1 MNGSRSKVVPIKPG
15 SGAGKGADM
24 SGSDKGGINSG
35 AASGSLAL
43 PLARLQERCRPMLQ
57 QYVQAVF
64 DRADDA
70 LFELADRA
78 TNNAEQNMFFESMR
92 EVRIKRR
99 GIEQAVMR
107 DLAENFRRLSLGLA
121 AEDGSATA
129 SIDDD
134 AANLSLVDHDELE
147 EIVAADGMIAKA
159 EKEFAEPL
167 ALLTARI
174 DAVLAYSATVK
185 TNPFG
190 PARLC
195 QSFMQATQALDLDI
209 KAKLVLLKLFDR
221 HVVKSLDKLYEAGNS
236 LLVEEG
242 VLPRLKRAGASA
254 SKSPLSG
261 GGLHEDPD
269 AEKVFNNLQQLLGQ
283 ARPGMDYVPL
293 EQLSG
298 LVAPGLAPAVPRDTL
313 MQLLADIQKQQI
325 TWLAR
330 QQAAVMRGVAPQQLD
345 VLQALNRAL
354 QQHMP
359 NQALSIG
366 QVDDDAI
373 NLVSMLFQFVLED
386 RNLAAP
392 IKGLIARLQIPI
404 LKVAMLDKSFFSK
417 GGHPA
422 RKLLNEVANAS
433 LGWAPANPSLPMER
447 DLFYAKV
454 DALISRIVDEFVDD
468 VSVFQAALEDFVA
481 FVELD
486 RRRALLIEQRTVD
499 AEDGRAKSELAR
511 SAVQA
516 LLNEKVAGKR
526 LPSVVAKLLQDGW
539 SNVLFLICL
548 KEGQDSDSWKQ
559 AVQTVDAL
567 LESVEPVAS
576 FEERA
581 NLLRTLPTLLKNL
594 RSGLNK
600 IGFNPFD
607 LNQLFSDL
615 EQIHLQRLKKEE
627 TADLVALDAARPAL
641 SEIPQPSVSH
651 TQASSQLVRPDIPI
665 VAERLAPAQT
675 LDDVLASRQHSDD
688 VVASEGIEDLDRLL
702 AAHFGEDEVAG
713 AEANTAAKIPDST
726 SASAV
731 DVTNAKAVIGTNA
744 KAVNGTHAKA
754 ADVTGTKTNAAATE
768 LSANVE
774 TVTAETK
781 TTGATDLDPTRT
793 REQRSIER
801 VDALQVGNWVEFQQ
815 GGGKILRCR
824 LAAIIRA
831 TGKYIF
837 VNRAGVKVAE
847 NNREGLLKAY
857 MSGELATL
865 DEGRLF
871 DRALESVI
879 GNLRDMKSRN
889 NP

>member
-1 MNGSRSKVVPIKPG
+1 MTDPRSKVVPIKSGSSG
-15 SGAGKGADM
+15 SGTGKGPNRDG
-24 SGSDKGGINSG
+24 GSMVD
-35 AASGSLAL
+35 ALAV
-43 PLARLQERCRPMLQ
+43 PLGRLQERCRPMLQ

-64 DRADDA
+64 DQADDA

-99 GIEQAVMR
+99 GIEQAVAR
-107 DLAENFRRLSLGLA
+107 DLSENFRCLALGVA
-121 AEDGSATA
+121 TEDG
-129 SIDDD
+129 IGNDMMDD
-134 AANLSLVDHDELE
+134 AASLSLVDHDELE
-147 EIVAADGMIAKA
+147 EMVAVDGMIAKA

-174 DAVLAYSATVK
+174 DALLPFSVTVK

-195 QSFMQATQALDLDI
+195 QSFLQATQALDLDI
-209 KAKLVLLKLFDR
+209 KAKLVLFKLFDR
-221 HVVKSLDKLYEAGNS
+221 HVVKALDKLYEAGNG
-236 LLVEEG
+236 LLVDEG

-254 SKSPLSG
+254 SKSPLSSS
-261 GGLHEDPD
+261 GLREDPD
-269 AEKVFNNLQQLLGQ
+269 AEKVFNSLQQLLGQ
-283 ARPGMDYVPL
+283 SRPGMDYVPL
-293 EQLSG
+293 DQLSG
-298 LVAPGLAPAVPRDTL
+298 LVAPGLAPALPRDAL
-313 MQLLADIQKQQI
+313 MQLLADIQQQQI
-325 TWLAR
+325 AWLTR

-354 QQHMP
+354 QQRMP
-359 NQALSIG
+359 NQAVSIG

-392 IKGLIARLQIPI
+392 IKGLIARLQIPL

-433 LGWAPANPSLPMER
+433 LGWAPANPSIAVER
-447 DLFYAKV
+447 DPFYAKV
-454 DALISRIVDEFVDD
+454 EALIGRIVDEFADD
-468 VSVFQAALEDFVA
+468 VAVFQTALEDFIA
-481 FVELD
+481 FVEMD
-486 RRRALLIEQRTVD
+486 RRRASLIEQRTID

-511 SAVQA
+511 ATVQE
-516 LLNEKVAGKR
+516 LLNQKVAGKR
-526 LPSVVAKLLQDGW
+526 LPGVVVKLLQDGW

-548 KEGQDSDSWKQ
+548 KEGLQSESWQ
-559 AVQTVDAL
+559 RAVQTVDDL
-567 LESVEPVAS
+567 LESVSVVESLAD
-576 FEERA
+576 RA
-581 NLLRTLPTLLKNL
+581 RLLRTLPTLLKNL

-627 TADLVALDAARPAL
+627 TADLVALDKAEEIEPPILQEIAAITALRP
-641 SEIPQPSVSH
+641 
-651 TQASSQLVRPDIPI
+651 
-665 VAERLAPAQT
+665 APAQT
-675 LDDVLASRQHSDD
+675 LDEVLASRQQRAEIAAPNDN
-688 VVASEGIEDLDRLL
+688 IEDLDREL
-702 AAHFGEDEVAG
+702 AAHFGESESNGVDENDS
-713 AEANTAAKIPDST
+713 AEAVSITTATSVVEPAPVESAPEMVAVAKSEP
-726 SASAV
+726 
-731 DVTNAKAVIGTNA
+731 
-744 KAVNGTHAKA
+744 
-754 ADVTGTKTNAAATE
+754 AATTASDTVADLQPL
-768 LSANVE
+768 LS
-774 TVTAETK
+774 
-781 TTGATDLDPTRT
+781 

-815 GGGKILRCR
+815 AGGKVLRCR

-847 NNREGLLKAY
+847 NNRDGLLKAY
-857 MSGELATL
+857 LSGELSTL

-879 GNLRDMKSRN
+879 GNLRDMKTRTN
-889 NP
+889 TP

>member
-1 MNGSRSKVVPIKPG
+1 MNGPRSKVVPIKPG
-15 SGAGKGADM
+15 PAAGRGADKSAASNGG
-24 SGSDKGGINSG
+24 SGVV
-35 AASGSLAL
+35 SGSLAL

-99 GIEQAVMR
+99 GIEQAVLR
-107 DLAENFRRLSLGLA
+107 DLAENFRCLALGVA
-121 AEDGSATA
+121 NEDGVGSNA
-129 SIDDD
+129 IDDV
-134 AANLSLVDHDELE
+134 ASLSLVDHDELE

-174 DAVLAYSATVK
+174 DAVLAYSVTVK

-195 QSFMQATQALDLDI
+195 QSFVQATHALDLDI

-221 HVVKSLDKLYEAGNS
+221 HVIKSLDKLYEAGNS

-254 SKSPLSG
+254 SKSPLPGSG
-261 GGLHEDPD
+261 MHEDPD
-269 AEKVFNNLQQLLGQ
+269 AEKVFNSLQQLLGQ

-293 EQLSG
+293 DQLTG
-298 LVAPGLAPAVPRDTL
+298 LVAPGLAPALPRDTL
-313 MQLLADIQKQQI
+313 MQLLGDIQKQQI

-330 QQAAVMRGVAPQQLD
+330 QQAAVLRGVAPQQLD

-433 LGWAPANPSLPMER
+433 LGWVPANPSLPLER

-454 DALISRIVDEFVDD
+454 DSLISRIIDEFVDD
-468 VSVFQAALEDFVA
+468 VSVFQTALEDFVA

-511 SAVQA
+511 STVQA

-526 LPSVVAKLLQDGW
+526 LPAVVAKLLQDGW

-548 KEGQDSDSWKQ
+548 KEGTESDSWRQ
-559 AVQTVDAL
+559 AVQTVDDL

-576 FEERA
+576 FAERA
-581 NLLRTLPTLLKNL
+581 GLLRTLPTLLKSL

-627 TADLVALDAARPAL
+627 TADLVALDDLNSTPAADAQNAASPA
-641 SEIPQPSVSH
+641 IPSQPLMPSPPLV
-651 TQASSQLVRPDIPI
+651 SSQIVRPDIPI
-665 VAERLAPAQT
+665 VAERRAPAQT
-675 LDDVLASRQHSDD
+675 LDDVLASRQQHEEPLPDEEHTAQEIPVLKAD
-688 VVASEGIEDLDRLL
+688 IEDLDREL
-702 AAHFGEDEVAG
+702 AAHFGEGDFANAEVA
-713 AEANTAAKIPDST
+713 AEAAP
-726 SASAV
+726 
-731 DVTNAKAVIGTNA
+731 
-744 KAVNGTHAKA
+744 
-754 ADVTGTKTNAAATE
+754 ADVTDVAIEGARNANAGVDAK
-768 LSANVE
+768 AGD
-774 TVTAETK
+774 AI
-781 TTGATDLDPTRT
+781 DLDPSRT

-815 GGGKILRCR
+815 GGGKVLRCR

-847 NNREGLLKAY
+847 NTRDGLLRAY
-857 MSGELATL
+857 MSGELSTL